1 MSRILIAED
10 EALLAAELR
19 EELARLWPQAELLP
33 AVSDGHAALRLF
45 EEALPQVLF
54 LDVQMPGL
62 NGLEVARLVAGR
74 AHVVFVTAYDQY
86 AVQAF
91 DEGAADYVLKPI
103 EPSRLARAVQ
113 RVKARLGTPP
123 ADLGALVERLQPVPP
138 SEPLRWISVP
148 RGRELQLITVEEVC
162 YFRADNKYVEVATA
176 EGVALITT
184 PLKEL
189 LQRLPADSFW
199 QVHRSVIVNLG
210 AIRSV
215 RRELDGRLA
224 IVLRQRPE
232 VLPVGSQYAARF
244 RQL

>member
-10 EALLAAELR
+10 EALLAAELG
-19 EELARLWPQAELLP
+19 EELARLWQQAELLAP
-33 AVSDGHAALRLF
+33 VGDGHAALRLF
-45 EEALPQVLF
+45 EEARPQVLF

-113 RVKARLGTPP
+113 RVKARLGSPP
-123 ADLGALVERLQPVPP
+123 ADLGALVEQPAPP

-148 RGRELQLITVEEVC
+148 RGRELQLITVDEVC

-199 QVHRSVIVNLG
+199 QVHRSVIVNLS